1 MSDHSGS
8 STDRDLLSRLNA
20 LRKST
25 VTFEQANFQAPLARG
40 VSLPIDPA
48 PARALHSDLL
58 TRWKSLGGKQVSCE
72 DPITES
78 SADNTADE
86 KTLHEL
92 LADVGSSETWDVAT
106 SEEAQIASLLQ
117 SAKSALA
124 DASQVQLTGD
134 EETSQGDSEARIP
147 AIDISVF
154 QPEPEEK
161 WGGDKPSTGAPP
173 RSRFALDDEAEEL
186 LEKIL
191 DEVRHEPPDPD
202 TTQPETEQDVP
213 SPEADPLSK
222 SSAEPTSSI
231 LDLPSTPSK
240 SPEPV
245 EPKVE
250 SNIDEDL
257 VSRFAGLSLP
267 SVPTTIQSVKA
278 GQPSAKTN
286 VGYTDEEV
294 DTWCII
300 CNDDATL
307 RCMGCD
313 GDLYCANCWIEGHR
327 GEDAGLEE
335 RSHKAIQYVKGGAK
349 TKARRRKAMLG
360 ARNATR
366 YEARFQAEHMDQCSG
381 SSPLGY
387 GGHYDAYP
395 KLTDYM
401 ERPNASYS
409 RTYLTRHNY
418 RGPNLLSTFGG
429 TETAIRTTTT
439 RAAIEDAHG
448 KQCIMAPKAQDE
460 DDLAIYAQPLS
471 SDDED
476 YNTATKPD
484 ANSLAKD
491 SESKMAKASRH
502 SPKRT
507 SPTTASRRSKRRKLV
522 DEPSL
527 DTLSAVTTDFT
538 AVPDPMAEWTSSGS
552 QKRRL
557 QKSYANRKTFQK
569 PEPLKNKPTL
579 PVDGQEFVSY
589 SAVTKHENGPNVKG
603 DFMSTAAMTGKSKVK
618 SPSTLKSNLNI
629 AELPKKE
636 TPKERRFQL
645 PDLPSFTSTATTTAT
660 LFEEEVSNN
669 RDNTRRR
676 SGSTSS
682 LSSVDSMFIL
692 EHQGELLEQDDITSQ
707 GSQASDFRCP
717 VCQKAVKDSAS
728 LFVPDNLRT
737 LSFKKQQ
744 DFCLQ
749 HQVAEAHEHWH
760 DRGYPDINW
769 DDFETVRIPQKLPVL
784 KEIINRSTPSYYLD
798 QLDEKIKA
806 ARGNRKAVKLYLNEG
821 IVDVAKQGY
830 YGPKGA
836 RVMVGA
842 IMTELTKPLNQALRS
857 DSALRAAGVG
867 GYVNAVL
874 VPELT
879 SLLVKEDMRL
889 KNGEEARNVL
899 DESSQIGALLN
910 PDDDHVERE
919 DDD

>member
-1 MSDHSGS
+1 
-8 STDRDLLSRLNA
+8 
-20 LRKST
+20 
-25 VTFEQANFQAPLARG
+25 
-40 VSLPIDPA
+40 
-48 PARALHSDLL
+48 
-58 TRWKSLGGKQVSCE
+58 
-72 DPITES
+72 
-78 SADNTADE
+78 
-86 KTLHEL
+86 
-92 LADVGSSETWDVAT
+92 
-106 SEEAQIASLLQ
+106 
-117 SAKSALA
+117 
-124 DASQVQLTGD
+124 
-134 EETSQGDSEARIP
+134 
-147 AIDISVF
+147 
-154 QPEPEEK
+154 
-161 WGGDKPSTGAPP
+161 
-173 RSRFALDDEAEEL
+173 
-186 LEKIL
+186 
-191 DEVRHEPPDPD
+191 
-202 TTQPETEQDVP
+202 
-213 SPEADPLSK
+213 
-222 SSAEPTSSI
+222 
-231 LDLPSTPSK
+231 
-240 SPEPV
+240 
-245 EPKVE
+245 
-250 SNIDEDL
+250 
-257 VSRFAGLSLP
+257 
-267 SVPTTIQSVKA
+267 
-278 GQPSAKTN
+278 
-286 VGYTDEEV
+286 
-294 DTWCII
+294 
-300 CNDDATL
+300 
-307 RCMGCD
+307 
-313 GDLYCANCWIEGHR
+313 
-327 GEDAGLEE
+327 
-335 RSHKAIQYVKGGAK
+335 
-349 TKARRRKAMLG
+349 
-360 ARNATR
+360 
-366 YEARFQAEHMDQCSG
+366 
-381 SSPLGY
+381 
-387 GGHYDAYP
+387 
-395 KLTDYM
+395 M

-429 TETAIRTTTT
+429 TETAIQTTTT

-448 KQCIMAPKAQDE
+448 KQCIMAPTAQDE

-491 SESKMAKASRH
+491 CESKMAKASRP

-527 DTLSAVTTDFT
+527 DTLSAVTTEFT

-569 PEPLKNKPTL
+569 PEPLKNKPTF
-579 PVDGQEFVSY
+579 PVDGQEFVSH
-589 SAVTKHENGPNVKG
+589 SAVNKHENGPNVKG
-603 DFMSTAAMTGKSKVK
+603 DFMSTAAVAGKSKIK
-618 SPSTLKSNLNI
+618 SSSTLKSNLNI

-636 TPKERRFQL
+636 TPRERGFQL

-660 LFEEEVSNN
+660 LFEEDASNN
-669 RDNTRRR
+669 RENSRRR

-707 GSQASDFRCP
+707 GSQASDVRCP

-749 HQVAEAHEHWH
+749 HQVAEAHEQWH

-769 DDFETVRIPQKLPVL
+769 DNFETVRIPPKLPVL

-842 IMTELTKPLNQALRS
+842 IMTELTKPLNQALKS

-879 SLLVKEDMRL
+879 SLLVKEDMKL